1 MHCILGNAGVD
12 LWGLGVVFQVQALF
26 WFRYV
31 VIKLKLYKETQTL
44 KQLNL
49 F

>member
-1 MHCILGNAGVD
+1 MD
-12 LWGLGVVFQVQALF
+12 LWGLGVVSQVQVLF
-26 WFRYV
+26 WFKYI

-44 KQLNL
+44 KQLIL